1 MRRVVRDMVWIL
13 LLAGVALIGI
23 RVLSRQIQSARSISE
38 TNPLALIAE
47 SPQAVL
53 CLHQPQTLQLMLPS
67 LPAIQRLLQAYLPK
81 SPLYRTEQLD
91 ETPPFTLVYYP
102 SGEVWI
108 ATLTERE
115 AKRLWEQLDDGHPF
129 AAQRKTELTLPVRYY
144 PEPNKRFLGCYYYQG
159 IFVASYN
166 RQLLRET
173 IQQQLRLRP
182 VNPIATNLQALAPS
196 ATTAPLRLL
205 LPADALFPEETVREA
220 TSANGWLSLPFF
232 FNEGNLCCSHAWPL
246 PNAIPDSLLERT
258 WLQPLSDS
266 LSLRLRNRLPGVETT
281 LQATIDEQAAD
292 VSIRAP

>member
-1 MRRVVRDMVWIL
+1 MRRVARDMVWIL

-115 AKRLWEQLDDGHPF
+115 AKRLWEQLDD
-129 AAQRKTELTLPVRYY
+129 
-144 PEPNKRFLGCYYYQG
+144 
-159 IFVASYN
+159 
-166 RQLLRET
+166 
-173 IQQQLRLRP
+173 
-182 VNPIATNLQALAPS
+182 
-196 ATTAPLRLL
+196 
-205 LPADALFPEETVREA
+205 
-220 TSANGWLSLPFF
+220 
-232 FNEGNLCCSHAWPL
+232 SH
-246 PNAIPDSLLERT
+246 
-258 WLQPLSDS
+258 
-266 LSLRLRNRLPGVETT
+266 
-281 LQATIDEQAAD
+281 
-292 VSIRAP
+292 